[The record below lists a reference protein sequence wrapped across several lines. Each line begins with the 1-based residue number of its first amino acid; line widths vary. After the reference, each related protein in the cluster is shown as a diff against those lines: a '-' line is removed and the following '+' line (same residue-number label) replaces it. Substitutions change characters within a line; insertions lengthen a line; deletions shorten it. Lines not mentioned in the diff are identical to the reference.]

1 MCRMWFADVAE
12 ALAATAAGMWILAA
26 VLWIARPGLLPA
38 GIPRVL
44 PVAGLPI
51 LLWAAQS
58 EIVDGVADRHG
69 TGPGDLA
76 VWTWFVDHRTAV
88 ATWLM
93 KAVTTAGGAT
103 GMTVLAMLATLM
115 LVMRRRWFAA
125 GAVAVAA
132 AGSSAL
138 VVAFKDLYDRARPPL
153 AERLTGETNPSLPS
167 GHALTSLVV
176 IGVVVAVV
184 YPALRRRAAR
194 VALVVTGTVA
204 VAAIGISRL
213 YLGVHW
219 ASDVLVGW
227 LLGGTWLAVCLTVL
241 MVATAR
247 TAVDPGRDAVLGRRI
262 ARPLPDR
269 VGGVA

>member
-1 MCRMWFADVAE
+1 MWFADVAE

-26 VLWIARPGLLPA
+26 VVWIARPVLLPA
-38 GIPRVL
+38 GVRRVL

-76 VWTWFVDHRTAV
+76 VWTWFVDHRTPV

-93 KAVTTAGGAT
+93 KAVTTAGGGL
-103 GMTVLAMLATLM
+103 GMTALAVTATIVLAA
-115 LVMRRRWFAA
+115 RRNWFAA

-132 AGSSAL
+132 AGSSVL
-138 VVAFKDLYDRARPPL
+138 VVVFKDLYDRARPPL
-153 AERLTGETNPSLPS
+153 AGRLTGETNPSLPS
-167 GHALTSLVV
+167 GHALTSMVV

-184 YPALRRRAAR
+184 YPALRRRTAR
-194 VALVVTGTVA
+194 VASVAVAALA

-227 LLGGTWLAVCLTVL
+227 LLGGTWLAICLTVL
-241 MVATAR
+241 MVANTR
-247 TAVDPGRDAVLGRRI
+247 TATDQGVDVVRG
-262 ARPLPDR
+262 DR
-269 VGGVA
+269 LATSAP